1 MNPNGI
7 PSQSP
12 GLRGTSYPGSSSV
25 KPPQPQRGCGQSV
38 PDRGHDLGRNAV
50 GVVSISERA
59 PKVGVGRQPWAGGL
73 NPFGIVRGHIL
84 ALCAARSFKNPPPA
98 QPATGN
104 AKSQLFLN
112 EPLRACF
119 ENGWRGATRGDP
131 PAPVGD
137 PPTGTAASNVAKRPR
152 PLAQTVGRFRPAA
165 RRTGQASRPC
175 NPQTHFSNTL

>member
-1 MNPNGI
+1 MEYFLGGLLIMCVRIVHPILVTHLARETSTALFRRRAFAPSENPNEI

-59 PKVGVGRQPWAGGL
+59 PKVGVGRQPWAGGR

-84 ALCAARSFKNPPPA
+84 ALCAERPFKNPPPA
-98 QPATGN
+98 EPATGN
-104 AKSQLFLN
+104 SKSQ
-112 EPLRACF
+112 
-119 ENGWRGATRGDP
+119 
-131 PAPVGD
+131 
-137 PPTGTAASNVAKRPR
+137 
-152 PLAQTVGRFRPAA
+152 
-165 RRTGQASRPC
+165 
-175 NPQTHFSNTL
+175 